1 MNILTVDHVSKQF
14 GNLHVLDDLSFKID
28 EGTVFG
34 FVGRNGAGKTT
45 TMKLILG
52 LLEVDGGKISVCGED
67 VSFGATKTNRH
78 IGYLPDV
85 PAFYGYMR
93 PKEYLRLCGRITGL
107 SEAQIEIKSDEL
119 LDLVGLKE
127 VNRKIGGFSRGM
139 KQRLGIAQALLNDPK
154 LLICDE
160 PTSALDPVG
169 RSEIL
174 QILSA
179 AKKKTTVIFSTHI
192 LSDVEKIC
200 DRVGVLNDGKLMLE
214 GSLSEIKDRY
224 RRNEVFVECDSS
236 FDSIE
241 DLCDKLRNLPYV
253 NEVIS
258 INHSLTIRFKD
269 HSIEEPTLFEFLAL
283 NKVPVLKYEVGEP
296 TLESLI
302 MEMIR

>member
-119 LDLVGLKE
+119 LELVGLKE

-139 KQRLGIAQALLNDPK
+139 KQ
-154 LLICDE
+154 
-160 PTSALDPVG
+160 
-169 RSEIL
+169 
-174 QILSA
+174 
-179 AKKKTTVIFSTHI
+179 
-192 LSDVEKIC
+192 
-200 DRVGVLNDGKLMLE
+200 DRKSVV
-214 GSLSEIKDRY
+214 
-224 RRNEVFVECDSS
+224 
-236 FDSIE
+236 
-241 DLCDKLRNLPYV
+241 
-253 NEVIS
+253 
-258 INHSLTIRFKD
+258 
-269 HSIEEPTLFEFLAL
+269 
-283 NKVPVLKYEVGEP
+283 
-296 TLESLI
+296 
-302 MEMIR
+302 